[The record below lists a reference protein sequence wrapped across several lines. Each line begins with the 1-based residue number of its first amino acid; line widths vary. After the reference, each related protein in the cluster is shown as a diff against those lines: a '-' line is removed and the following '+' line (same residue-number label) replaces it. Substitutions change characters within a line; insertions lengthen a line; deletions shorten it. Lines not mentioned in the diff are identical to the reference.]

1 MEPHLE
7 SDNEDASPNDTPYD
21 EGALRKTLE
30 DGKGISVGAVGRPAT
45 VVLRSAV
52 ESTSVYVDEQG
63 NVSISRGALPNPN
76 IAVEGDHEVLCA
88 VLQIREP
95 TFAAPGDLKIT
106 VNFGAIRDFIVEISK
121 GQEMVNPL
129 KELYI
134 Y

>member
-1 MEPHLE
+1 MDPYPQ
-7 SDNEDASPNDTPYD
+7 SDREDDPPNDTTYD
-21 EGALRKTLE
+21 EKALRETLK
-30 DGKGISVGAVGRPAT
+30 DGKGISVGAIGRPAT

-76 IAVEGDHEVLCA
+76 IAVEGDHGVLCA
-88 VLQIREP
+88 VLQMREP

-106 VNFGAIRDFIVEISK
+106 VNFGAIRDFVVEISK

-134 Y
+134 